1 MRFDS
6 LFRILFVI
14 YCLEA
19 GLFLAVAPWTDSW
32 QQLTML
38 LPLGALRTLVTTPWL
53 RGLVSG
59 FGMVH
64 LVWAVHDVDLILR
77 RPSPNAR
84 PPAAARRQ

>member
-1 MRFDS
+1 VRFDS

-77 RPSPNAR
+77 RPSPHAR
-84 PPAAARRQ
+84 PPAATRRQ